1 MNLLTIAQIVPK
13 IPFGEITGSA
23 ALVIVLLY
31 VILTFILKLFS
42 SKKKDP
48 QQTQIDNIVYQISE
62 IKIFLKEIHNKA
74 TDTKEQLA
82 VLTAHYESEERFKK
96 ITEEKTT
103 RLEKILIGNGSQSL
117 STKID
122 LMKKDIENLQNATI
136 TRRKTTK

>member
-13 IPFGEITGSA
+13 IPFGEIAGSA

-31 VILTFILKLFS
+31 VILTFILKLIS

-48 QQTQIDNIVYQISE
+48 QQTQIDNIGYQIGE
-62 IKIFLKEIHNKA
+62 IKTFLKEIDNKA

-96 ITEEKTT
+96 ITEEKITKV
-103 RLEKILIGNGSQSL
+103 EKILLGNGSQSL

-122 LMKKDIENLQNATI
+122 LMKKDIENLQNAT

>member
-13 IPFGEITGSA
+13 IPFGEIAGSS

-31 VILTFILKLFS
+31 VILTFILKLIS

-48 QQTQIDNIVYQISE
+48 QQTQIDNISYQINE
-62 IKIFLKEIHNKA
+62 IKTFLKEIDNKA

-96 ITEEKTT
+96 ITEEKITKV
-103 RLEKILIGNGSQSL
+103 EKILLGNGSQSL

-122 LMKKDIENLQNATI
+122 LMKKDIENLQNAT
-136 TRRKTTK
+136 TGRKTTK

>member
-13 IPFGEITGSA
+13 IPFGEIAGSA

-31 VILTFILKLFS
+31 VILTFILKLIS

-48 QQTQIDNIVYQISE
+48 QQTQIDNIGYQIGE
-62 IKIFLKEIHNKA
+62 IKTFLKEIDNKA

-96 ITEEKTT
+96 ITEEKITKV
-103 RLEKILIGNGSQSL
+103 EKILLGNGSQSL

-122 LMKKDIENLQNATI
+122 LMKKDIENLQNAT
-136 TRRKTTK
+136 TGRKTTK

>member
-13 IPFGEITGSA
+13 IPFGEIAGSA

-31 VILTFILKLFS
+31 VILTFVLKLIA

-48 QQTQIDNIVYQISE
+48 QQTQIDNISYQINE
-62 IKIFLKEIHNKA
+62 TKAFLKEINNKA

-96 ITEEKTT
+96 ITEEKITK
-103 RLEKILIGNGSQSL
+103 LEKILIGNGSQSL

-122 LMKKDIENLQNATI
+122 LMKKDIENLQNAT
-136 TRRKTTK
+136 TGRKTTK